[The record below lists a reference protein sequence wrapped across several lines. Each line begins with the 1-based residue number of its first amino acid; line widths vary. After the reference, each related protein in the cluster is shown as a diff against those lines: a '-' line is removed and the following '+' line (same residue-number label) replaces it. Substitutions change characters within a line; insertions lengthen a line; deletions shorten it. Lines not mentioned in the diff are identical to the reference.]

1 MLSGEGDM
9 VGLAKVAI
17 LFSKDD
23 MKFRFLAACAFFET
37 TSLVYELWVFATK
50 SPRTHQENAFGAA
63 YHWIIKRFLALSCP
77 IRVAT

>member
-37 TSLVYELWVFATK
+37 TSLRLGTVVVCNKKVPERIKKMHSGLL
-50 SPRTHQENAFGAA
+50 
-63 YHWIIKRFLALSCP
+63 IIG
-77 IRVAT
+77 